1 MKFYLE
7 QLINVLHDSDIERL
21 QNMNLKKSK
30 IKTFLD
36 MLISYR
42 KEGLPEQQVFLNK
55 LNLDENSYRKMKTI
69 LR

>member
-55 LNLDENSYRKMKTI
+55 LNLDENTYRKMKTI

>member
-30 IKTFLD
+30 IKTFL
-36 MLISYR
+36 
-42 KEGLPEQQVFLNK
+42 
-55 LNLDENSYRKMKTI
+55 
-69 LR
+69 